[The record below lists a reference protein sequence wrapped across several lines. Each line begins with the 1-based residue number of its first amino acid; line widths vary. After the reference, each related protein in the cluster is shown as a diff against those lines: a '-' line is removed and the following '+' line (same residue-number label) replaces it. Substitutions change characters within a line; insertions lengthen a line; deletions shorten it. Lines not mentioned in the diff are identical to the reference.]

1 MRLLVLGDFS
11 RDPEPLTQGSDI
23 RAHYISTELETEGF
37 KVERVSR
44 DLVPHS
50 RTARRQLARLPVLI
64 RHSDAVLI
72 VGIPR
77 RLLIYRLLTR
87 LQAGRIPI
95 ILDFNDDPILQSIA
109 LGERSIPHESGTK
122 RMIDEIV
129 RCSSLVVFVSESMR
143 SFYLNL
149 WRERNLN
156 PQMDTL
162 VVPNASDPSHFAPSP
177 VPKEPTLGYVGGL
190 AVGRGFEMLVKAV
203 EILRSEG
210 RPVRLRIG
218 VSMSDATNVSRNS
231 GLKPRSWIEF
241 VTGVNFQT
249 VPQFLQSVRICT
261 IPHPRKI
268 YYDFALPVKLF
279 DYMAARRP
287 VLATSNTE
295 QARLLERTR
304 AGLITEPSPESF
316 AKGAADLLDDL
327 DLCERMGA
335 AGRDAVETDCN
346 WSKSV
351 KPLADRLIS
360 TLLAQ

>member
-249 VPQFLQSVRICT
+249 VPSER
-261 IPHPRKI
+261 PHLHYPPPQENLLRLRPPR
-268 YYDFALPVKLF
+268 
-279 DYMAARRP
+279 
-287 VLATSNTE
+287 
-295 QARLLERTR
+295 QAFRLH
-304 AGLITEPSPESF
+304 GGPSPCPRNFEHGTSQTF
-316 AKGAADLLDDL
+316 RTNKGRFDH
-327 DLCERMGA
+327 GA
-335 AGRDAVETDCN
+335 LSRVFRQGGSGPPGRSGLV
-346 WSKSV
+346 
-351 KPLADRLIS
+351 
-360 TLLAQ
+360 